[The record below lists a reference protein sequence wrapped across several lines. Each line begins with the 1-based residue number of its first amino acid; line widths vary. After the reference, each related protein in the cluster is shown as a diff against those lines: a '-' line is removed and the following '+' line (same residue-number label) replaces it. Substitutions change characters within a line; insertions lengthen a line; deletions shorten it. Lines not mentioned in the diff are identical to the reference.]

1 MAKWMFLVACFL
13 TSSLV
18 DGQETARPAAE
29 DPVLEKRVL
38 GIASELRC
46 LVCQNQTLADSS
58 APLALDLRNEVREQ
72 LKSGKSERDVVD
84 FMVARYGDFVR
95 YRPPLKASTLLL
107 WGGPFL
113 LLAFGSFLLLR
124 RIRRKALL
132 PELSAEER
140 QQAARLLE

>member
-1 MAKWMFLVACFL
+1 MVKRMFLVACFL

-18 DGQETARPAAE
+18 SGQETARPAAE

-46 LVCQNQTLADSS
+46 LVCQNQTLADSN

-113 LLAFGSFLLLR
+113 LLAFGLLLLLR
-124 RIRRKALL
+124 RIRRKALP
-132 PELSAEER
+132 PELSPEQR

>member
-1 MAKWMFLVACFL
+1 VVKRMFLVACFL

-18 DGQETARPAAE
+18 SGQETARPAAE

-46 LVCQNQTLADSS
+46 LVCQNQTLADSN

-113 LLAFGSFLLLR
+113 LLAFGLLLLLR
-124 RIRRKALL
+124 RIRRKALP
-132 PELSAEER
+132 PELSPEER
-140 QQAARLLE
+140 HQAARLLE

>member
-1 MAKWMFLVACFL
+1 MFLVACCL

-18 DGQETARPAAE
+18 SGQETARPAAE

-46 LVCQNQTLADSS
+46 LVCQNQTLADSN

-95 YRPPLKASTLLL
+95 YRQPLKASTLLL

-113 LLAFGSFLLLR
+113 LLAFGLLL
-124 RIRRKALL
+124 L
-132 PELSAEER
+132 
-140 QQAARLLE
+140 